1 LRRRIVAAGRTSSEA
16 LVEAAL
22 ASHLSPD
29 GADRLDGGAGC
40 ELSSVAGVSCAKTE
54 KLPLKRWFDMART
67 MEERS
72 EVVAVA
78 QFPVQPWLDVPE
90 YGWSA
95 IVVTDNDKPLAEKLA
110 ADLAQAAWDQRREF
124 VVNNPGPG
132 EAIRM
137 AVHEEGLRKR
147 AEREKVEFGPDLAV
161 QSVYE
166 ISEPLEKLRLA
177 KDLLRHAVPSGD
189 EAVIFDR
196 ALTALLSD
204 LAQKR
209 FAASERPRP
218 APPSR
223 PGSRTI
229 PAELKRRVWL
239 RDLGR
244 CAFVAATGRRCTE
257 RAFLEFH
264 HVEPYALGGEAT
276 LANIQ
281 LRCRSHNAYEARL
294 WFGNGHGNGAG
305 SVREERAPYGE
316 PTRSGTSGSTEWPPG
331 PAP

>member
-1 LRRRIVAAGRTSSEA
+1 VTI
-16 LVEAAL
+16 
-22 ASHLSPD
+22 
-29 GADRLDGGAGC
+29 GG
-40 ELSSVAGVSCAKTE
+40 ET
-54 KLPLKRWFDMART
+54 
-67 MEERS
+67 
-72 EVVAVA
+72 
-78 QFPVQPWLDVPE
+78 
-90 YGWSA
+90 
-95 IVVTDNDKPLAEKLA
+95 
-110 ADLAQAAWDQRREF
+110 
-124 VVNNPGPG
+124 
-132 EAIRM
+132 
-137 AVHEEGLRKR
+137 
-147 AEREKVEFGPDLAV
+147 
-161 QSVYE
+161 
-166 ISEPLEKLRLA
+166 LEKLRLA

-294 WFGNGHGNGAG
+294 WFGHGNGNGAG
-305 SVREERAPYGE
+305 SVREQRASYAA
-316 PTRSGTSGSTEWPPG
+316 TRSGTSAPLLPSAVTSRDETSENRAGTGKEAGSTVVPVSPRTSVAG
-331 PAP
+331 DS